1 MDTCKHAVSVRKQEK
16 VAINVMRLL
25 KDVIGA
31 RNHSNQN
38 ISRACPSSMFEM
50 NMKKFITGTANQLN

>member
-1 MDTCKHAVSVRKQEK
+1 MSVRKQEK

-31 RNHSNQN
+31 RKHSNKN
-38 ISRACPSSMFEM
+38 ISRASPSSMLEM